1 MDSSLQKA
9 YLTRTA
15 RIYGMVLV
23 FGLLVGIYTMSHSSK
38 FHIVDE
44 VSLFAVTESIG
55 LRGAVDTNAIAWTQ
69 WVNSP
74 GEVLGEFGPD
84 GDVYSKK
91 GPAPAFFAVPWYW
104 LLHLLAD
111 ADVGLGLLQGALL
124 WNGFVTAITAIL
136 LWHTAL
142 KLRYDDRVGA
152 TLALLFGLGTIAWP
166 YANMFFGEPLSAL
179 SLLACFYCMRLWL
192 ARGPQ
197 MWALFGG
204 IAAGVVLTTVT
215 AHAPLIGLLALYGFG
230 TPWLQ
235 AWWAKRNGNDK
246 ADTPEDA
253 TTIVDALDPIDRTD
267 WLIGIGLFVAPLLAA
282 VGVLLWYNQAR
293 FGNAFDTGYHFDS
306 GEGFTTPIWD
316 GLWGLLVSPYRGVFW
331 FTPLFIASVAAWP
344 AFARRHRAEAW
355 TSAGVCLVLLFIY
368 SLWWMWWGGFA
379 WGPRFLVP
387 LTPFLVLWLAP
398 WVQELI
404 HGGGLLVAL
413 LPRWVTGKRRAMRPK
428 LSWASIVLLGLIPL
442 SFLVQV
448 AAVVVNF
455 VNFEIE
461 LRRVF
466 PTVWDD
472 PLAFGPPAQ
481 SLVDIFY
488 SPVIGQFKLM
498 ANNFVVNTDLAWL
511 WSDGN
516 IQWLLFAV
524 GGAVIGTLTVAFGQ
538 WWFALQQGAG
548 TRRSIDALPS
558 VPVRGLATVLP
569 LLLIAVWNGEVG
581 HNPHYGDPQRGYRA
595 ILSEICRQSNGD
607 GALVTVA
614 PFAYQIPMNWLGTEC
629 EAAVPIYGYATN
641 SMDFAE
647 ADMALQKVLANNNRV
662 WFVTG
667 GLPPN
672 DPENSVE
679 RWLATNAYK
688 AGDSWYEDFRLLD
701 FATPT
706 QLRNSP
712 VTPLN
717 VTLVGAGT
725 SQITIVS
732 ARVSSLSQPGR
743 VLPVEIYYRLAHQNP
758 VDLRWFVQLLRP
770 EGYPAALLDTSPDD
784 GYTAFSALPANEEL
798 VERAGLL
805 LPDNLPPGRYE
816 LIAGLYDPTQEGAPR
831 LRAADGTDF
840 VRVGY
845 VVVQ

>member
-1 MDSSLQKA
+1 
-9 YLTRTA
+9 
-15 RIYGMVLV
+15 MVLV
-23 FGLLVGIYTMSHSSK
+23 FGLLVGVYTMSHSSK

-44 VSLFAVTESIG
+44 VSLFAVTESLG

-74 GEVLGEFGPD
+74 GEVLGEFGPE
-84 GDVYSKK
+84 GDVFSKK
-91 GPAPAFFAVPWYW
+91 GPAPAFLAVPWYW
-104 LLHLLAD
+104 LLYLLSK

-124 WNGFVTAITAIL
+124 WNGFVTAVTAIV
-136 LWHTAL
+136 LWHMAL
-142 KLRYDDRVGA
+142 KLKYDDRTGA

-166 YANMFFGEPLSAL
+166 YANMYFGEPLSAL
-179 SLLACFYCMRLWL
+179 ALLACFYCMRLWQ

-197 MWALFGG
+197 IWALFGG
-204 IAAGVVLTTVT
+204 IAAGIALTTVT
-215 AHAPLIGLLALYGFG
+215 AHAPLILILALYGFG
-230 TPWLQ
+230 TPWIQ
-235 AWWAKRNGNDK
+235 ALLVKRKGEGSEHHDGK
-246 ADTPEDA
+246 ADGDVA
-253 TTIVDALDPIDRTD
+253 SVDRTD
-267 WLIGIGLFVAPLLAA
+267 WVIGGALFLAPLLAA
-282 VGVLLWYNQAR
+282 VGLLLWYNQAR

-306 GEGFTTPIWD
+306 GEGFTTPIWQ

-331 FTPLFIASVAAWP
+331 FTPLFIGSVLAWP
-344 AFARRHRAEAW
+344 AFARVHRAEAW
-355 TSAGVCLVLLFIY
+355 ATAAISVVLVLIY

-398 WVQELI
+398 WIQELI
-404 HGGGLLVAL
+404 RGGGLLVSL
-413 LPRWVTGKRRAMRPK
+413 LPRWLIGKRRGVRPQ
-428 LSWASIVLLGLIPL
+428 LSLLSLILLGLIPL
-442 SFLVQV
+442 SFLVQI

-455 VNFEIE
+455 VNYEIE
-461 LRRVF
+461 LRRIF
-466 PTVWDD
+466 PTAWDN

-481 SLVDIFY
+481 SLADIPY
-488 SPVIGQFKLM
+488 SPVIGQFPLM
-498 ANNFVVNTDLAWL
+498 ASNFVANTDLAWL

-516 IQWLLFAV
+516 IQWLLLGM

-538 WWFALQQGAG
+538 WWFALQQGTG
-548 TRRSIDALPS
+548 TRYSIDALPS
-558 VPVRGLATVLP
+558 VPVRVLATLLP

-595 ILSEICRQSNGD
+595 IIDEICRKSFGD

-629 EAAVPIYGYATN
+629 KDAIPIYGYATN
-641 SMDFAE
+641 SMDFEE
-647 ADMALQKVLANNNRV
+647 ADTALRRVMENYNRV

-679 RWLATNAYK
+679 RWLATYAYK
-688 AGDSWYEDFRLLD
+688 ANDSWYEDFRLLD

-712 VTPLN
+712 LTPLN

-725 SQITIVS
+725 SQITISS

-743 VLPVEIYYRLAHQNP
+743 VLPVEIYYRLAHQNS

-784 GYTAFSALPANEEL
+784 GYTAFSALPANVEL

-816 LIAGLYDPTQEGAPR
+816 LIAGLYDPSQEGAPR
-831 LRAADGTDF
+831 LRAADGSDF
-840 VRVGY
+840 VRVGF